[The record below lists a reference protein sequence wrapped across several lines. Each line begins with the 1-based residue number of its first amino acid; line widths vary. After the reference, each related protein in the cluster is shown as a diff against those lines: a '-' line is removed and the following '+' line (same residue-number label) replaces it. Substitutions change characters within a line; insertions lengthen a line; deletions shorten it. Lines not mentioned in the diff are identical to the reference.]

1 MDYPAG
7 FEWHPEHGRGFF
19 PVAPESMPYDA
30 AYFERYLGL
39 GATDIGRD
47 LNLAR
52 CALVERYY
60 NGPLLDVGIGA
71 GSFLT
76 MYGKGVGTD
85 VNPKALRWLEDRD
98 MLWSGERM
106 PAATFWDSLEHIA
119 DPTALLALI
128 DRLVFVS
135 IPIFHD
141 GAHVLRSKH
150 FRLNEHFHYFTG
162 WGFERYMR
170 NQGFRLVEHNTMETE
185 LGREDI
191 GTFVFERA

>member
-7 FEWHPEHGRGFF
+7 FEWHPEMGRGFY
-19 PVAPESMPYDA
+19 PVQPESVPYDA
-30 AYFERYLGL
+30 HYFERYRERGASELG
-39 GATDIGRD
+39 RE

-52 CALVERYY
+52 LNLVERYY
-60 NGPLLDVGIGA
+60 NGPVLDVGIGA
-71 GSFLT
+71 GTFLELH
-76 MYGKGVGTD
+76 GKGVGTD
-85 VNPKALRWLEDRD
+85 VNPAALAWLEGKDL
-98 MLWSGERM
+98 LWGGERM

-150 FRLNEHFHYFTG
+150 FKLNEHFHFFTS
-162 WGFERYMR
+162 WGFERFMLGH
-170 NQGFRLVEHNTMETE
+170 GFRLLESNTMETE

-191 GTFVFERA
+191 GTFVFERT